1 MSWPFGKP
9 KKVVRA
15 QEKVEAVDN
24 EGRRILGFFGDGT
37 AILEPNSTAS
47 SITYAAAGGG
57 KTTAI
62 AVPTV
67 LALLS
72 DTSRGIVINDVK
84 SEIAMQIGELC
95 IKYGRKFAVID
106 PFHVLGKD
114 CPYRIFV
121 NPISP
126 IIEAAKRKDT
136 ALPFYIESFVNTL
149 SPEPKGSEGGSDKN
163 FFWTEAGRNYKATAL
178 RKLVD
183 YPDLATPGSLSDL
196 VGNPKQFTA
205 CMKLLA
211 EDSDMPLSGRAA
223 QILETRQH
231 NPELYAQHVT
241 RAQSSLK
248 IFSEGPLHASGQD
261 ADFTHEELLRDN
273 WIVCIISPAQHL
285 EALGSWYASHFN
297 SFIDM
302 QMTGRVGRTDYLIDE
317 ACAGPFESI
326 LKRIILMRGYGGRL
340 HIITQ
345 SRKDVVRR
353 YGEELT
359 IILEENSLIK
369 HYLKVTQFEEAKRLS
384 EAIGE
389 SLMVQEGLNVD
400 QKDSSKMGANYG
412 LGRQKHWSASE
423 LMALDDRYQI
433 LHVAG
438 VGYIPC
444 LKPYQ
449 NFIGPYCHELGFNEF
464 EGGILPPDPK
474 ITLVTPEVI

>member
-1 MSWPFGKP
+1 MSWPFGKFLG
-9 KKVVRA
+9 VGRS
-15 QEKVEAVDN
+15 EATDEAIDN
-24 EGRRILGFFGDGT
+24 EGRRILGFFEDGT

-72 DTSRGIVINDVK
+72 DTRRGIIINDVK

-95 IKYGRKFAVID
+95 IKHGRKFGVID
-106 PFHVLGKD
+106 DFHVLGKD
-114 CPYRIFV
+114 YPYRISV
-121 NPISP
+121 NPVSP
-126 IIEAAKRKDT
+126 IVNAARRCDT
-136 ALPFYIESFVNTL
+136 ALPLYIESFVHTL

-163 FFWTEAGRNYKATAL
+163 FFWREAGRKYKATAL
-178 RKLVD
+178 RKLLD
-183 YPDLATPGSLSDL
+183 FPDLATPGGLSDL
-196 VGNPKQFTA
+196 VGNPELFVSS
-205 CMKLLA
+205 MKLLA
-211 EDSDMPLSGRAA
+211 EDGEMPLSGRAA

-231 NPELYAQHVT
+231 NAELYAQHIT
-241 RAQSSLK
+241 QAQSSLK

-273 WIVCIISPAQHL
+273 WIICIVSPAQHL
-285 EALGSWYASHFN
+285 EALGPWYASHFN

-302 QMTGRVGRTDYLIDE
+302 QMTGRVGRTDFIVDE

-326 LKRIILMRGYGGRL
+326 LKRITLMRGFGGRL

-345 SRKDVVRR
+345 SGQDMVRK

-359 IILEENSLIK
+359 VILEENCLVK
-369 HYLKVTQFEEAKRLS
+369 HYLKITHSAEASELS

-400 QKDSSKMGANYG
+400 HKDTSKMGGNYG
-412 LGRQKHWSASE
+412 LGRQRHWSAAE
-423 LMALDDRYQI
+423 LMALDNRYQI
-433 LHVAG
+433 VHIAG
-438 VGYIPC
+438 VGYVYC

-474 ITLVTPEVI
+474 IILKTPEVI